1 MSVGT
6 RASALKDSISSASL
20 YSFSLLCLSG
30 ETTPHRPYLRH
41 SPTVVGPPHR
51 VCPGL
56 LGSQVPLA
64 RSQKAPPLE
73 VRAMVSHV
81 ASPAVVAHLEV
92 PADQ

>member
-1 MSVGT
+1 VGT

-41 SPTVVGPPHR
+41 SPTVVAPPHR

-64 RSQKAPPLE
+64 RSQKAPLE
-73 VRAMVSHV
+73 VRAMVSRA
-81 ASPAVVAHLEV
+81 ASPVVVAHLEV
-92 PADQ
+92 PTDQ